1 MPIPEKAFTE
11 QAAKRELRKL
21 NKFLGADGLEAD
33 SVAWETS
40 FVIIEG
46 WYLKRQAIE
55 AKKRGDTLLSDSEF
69 CTFMRDRA
77 YVRH

>member
-21 NKFLGADGLEAD
+21 NKLLGADGLEAD

-46 WYLKRQAIE
+46 WFLKRQALE
-55 AKKRGDTLLSDSEF
+55 AIKHGDTLLSDSEF
-69 CTFMRDRA
+69 CTFMGDRA